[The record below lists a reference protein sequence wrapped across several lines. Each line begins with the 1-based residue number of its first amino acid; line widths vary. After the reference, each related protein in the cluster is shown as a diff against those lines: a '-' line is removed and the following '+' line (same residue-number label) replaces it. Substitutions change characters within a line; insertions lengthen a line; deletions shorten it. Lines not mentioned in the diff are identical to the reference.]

1 MLSYGQVR
9 ISLLQFYYSELPIY
23 NISFDLNIKGNLDLV
38 LFEKSLNYL
47 LISYKELKTN
57 VKIINDKLEKTY
69 NNKKLKIEKYFDN
82 NVKNKEKEFIISR
95 K

>member
-1 MLSYGQVR
+1 M
-9 ISLLQFYYSELPIY
+9 
-23 NISFDLNIKGNLDLV
+23 SFDINIRSKLDLV

-82 NVKNKEKEFIISR
+82 NVKNKEKEFINTVFDISNDLLI